1 MTHWDDF
8 YKDGLRLE
16 RIIKILFKHLKKTRS
31 DEKLVRLANSIA
43 FLTTKKIEI
52 ARHWNNIDEIVK
64 EVRRTKNTKKRIQT
78 DPGTRYL

>member
-16 RIIKILFKHLKKTRS
+16 RIIKILFKHLKKTKS
-31 DEKLVRLANSIA
+31 DENIVRLANSIA

-52 ARHWNNIDEIVK
+52 ARHWNKIDEIVK
-64 EVRRTKNTKKRIQT
+64 EVRRTKNTKKRIQP

>member
-1 MTHWDDF
+1 MTHWDNF

-52 ARHWNNIDEIVK
+52 ARHWNKIDEIVK
-64 EVRRTKNTKKRIQT
+64 EVRRTKNAKKRTQK

>member
-64 EVRRTKNTKKRIQT
+64 EVKRRKNARRGIGK
-78 DPGTRYL
+78 DPGTRHL

>member
-31 DEKLVRLANSIA
+31 DENIVRLANSIA

-52 ARHWNNIDEIVK
+52 ARHWNKIDEIVK
-64 EVRRTKNTKKRIQT
+64 EVKRRNNARKRTQK